1 MDLLLTIIG
10 EKVNRRV
17 CDHSN
22 GTILDK
28 YGI

>member
-1 MDLLLTIIG
+1 MDLLLTTIG
-10 EKVNRRV
+10 GKVNRRV

-22 GTILDK
+22 ETILYK